1 MLRFMSWSKIS
12 GVLLYSLFGI
22 AILQACYIA
31 ILGGTAIFFWLDLS
45 LVVIYQLQRQQSL
58 LRSGCLLILPIGL
71 LLYLYLHLS
80 FIGLLLPHLSLSA
93 YYFYRRAKHISI
105 VQHLWTAALLSLCLI
120 IFLILQNHDLHQ
132 LQQHYASF
140 HTGESWQQ
148 LGAL

>member
-45 LVVIYQLQRQQSL
+45 LVVVYQLQLKQSL
-58 LRSGCLLILPIGL
+58 LRSCSLLILPICL
-71 LLYLYLHLS
+71 LLSLYLHLS

-93 YYFYRRAKHISI
+93 YYFYVRSK
-105 VQHLWTAALLSLCLI
+105 Q
-120 IFLILQNHDLHQ
+120 
-132 LQQHYASF
+132 
-140 HTGESWQQ
+140 
-148 LGAL
+148 